1 MTVVDLYKVILWSLS
16 FFFLQHTK
24 RIFLN
29 SPRSL
34 IVRVLV
40 PMMIVMMYSRDRAW
54 MARLLISQVSFVV
67 CSCHRKFLAW
77 ASDDKIRLLN
87 IKASCEPGLESCS
100 GPTRVYQVLSMTHD
114 WPVYKAID
122 ITGQARLICKSEIT
136 KKSSKRYGDLTALVS
151 VLRTL
156 HYIAKW
162 LKSKGDWLLLTLET
176 LPGKQIN
183 RNEISL
189 KLSFVFWSRH
199 IYFWFIVWSPFCAI
213 LSWPVS
219 WKQRPLDP

>member
-1 MTVVDLYKVILWSLS
+1 MKFFI
-16 FFFLQHTK
+16 FFLQHTK

-29 SPRSL
+29 SSRSL

-40 PMMIVMMYSRDRAW
+40 PVTIVVMCSRDRPWIAP
-54 MARLLISQVSFVV
+54 LISQVRFVV
-67 CSCHRKFLAW
+67 CSCHRKFLAC
-77 ASDDKIRLLN
+77 ATDDKIKLLN
-87 IKASCEPGLESCS
+87 IKAGCVQRLESCS
-100 GPTRVYQVLSMTHD
+100 GPTRVYQVLSMPHD

-162 LKSKGDWLLLTLET
+162 LKSKGDWLLLILET
-176 LPGKQIN
+176 LPRKQIN
-183 RNEISL
+183 QNEISL

-199 IYFWFIVWSPFCAI
+199 IYLWFIVWSPFCTI
-213 LSWPVS
+213 LSWQVS